1 MKCITNAKCV
11 EFFMALI
18 IYRTFRFMIMCFL
31 KDYICPQCEE
41 EIEEDYEVK
50 QEEEFHS
57 KIEKALKINNLI
69 K

>member
-1 MKCITNAKCV
+1 
-11 EFFMALI
+11 
-18 IYRTFRFMIMCFL
+18 MIMCFL

>member
-1 MKCITNAKCV
+1 
-11 EFFMALI
+11 MALI